1 MNRTKV
7 NYEHVMNVMYNKCS
21 IKRTLLYLVKELV
34 VLQTYI
40 LELQIKD
47 IKREIEEMTND

>member
-21 IKRTLLYLVKELV
+21 VKRTLLYLVKELV

-40 LELQIKD
+40 LELQIK
-47 IKREIEEMTND
+47 ILKKKLRRL